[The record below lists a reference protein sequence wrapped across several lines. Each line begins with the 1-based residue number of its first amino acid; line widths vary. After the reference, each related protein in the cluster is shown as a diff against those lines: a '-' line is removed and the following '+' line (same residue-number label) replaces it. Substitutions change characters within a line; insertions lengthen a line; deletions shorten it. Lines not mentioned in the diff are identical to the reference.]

1 MQEYY
6 PPVGSVSLPLN
17 QCGHAGEV
25 TRQADDVRSQGVKRT
40 LRLRATTSGNAPQAD
55 VGHEIDGPGVSL
67 LSTATG
73 QETTL
78 RPGSGLTFSHK
89 K

>member
-1 MQEYY
+1 MQEFY
-6 PPVGSVSLPLN
+6 PARWICLVD
-17 QCGHAGEV
+17 QCGHADEF

-73 QETTL
+73 QETHIAS
-78 RPGSGLTFSHK
+78 GNGLTFSYK